1 LSEDYFQRQA
11 RNVRPDRV
19 QQNVHTLPTSADTV
33 YLAAADADGR
43 MVSYIQS
50 NYLGFGSGIVVP
62 GTGIALQNRGAG
74 FTLERGHPNEVA
86 GGKRPF
92 HTIIPGFVTRDRTP
106 TMSFGVMGGPMQ
118 PQGHVQMMVRMFVH
132 GQNPQTAADAPRW
145 QVMDDGTVAV
155 EEAFASETLDGLR
168 ARGHD
173 LRVLKS
179 RESMGGA
186 QLIYRMP
193 DGYCGASDP
202 RKEGQAVG
210 Y

>member
-1 LSEDYFQRQA
+1 
-11 RNVRPDRV
+11 
-19 QQNVHTLPTSADTV
+19 
-33 YLAAADADGR
+33 
-43 MVSYIQS
+43 
-50 NYLGFGSGIVVP
+50 
-62 GTGIALQNRGAG
+62 
-74 FTLERGHPNEVA
+74 
-86 GGKRPF
+86 
-92 HTIIPGFVTRDRTP
+92 
-106 TMSFGVMGGPMQ
+106 MQ
-118 PQGHVQMMVRMFVH
+118 PQGHVQMMVRMFVY

-155 EEAFASETLDGLR
+155 EEAVASETLDGLR